1 MGVWLLPSLSIPFVP
16 PCRSLALTDVCCS
29 WCQKLLPVSP
39 KYSMR
44 RDQERKEQDNME
56 RKEKE
61 LERIMIFKILQ
72 IT

>member
-1 MGVWLLPSLSIPFVP
+1 
-16 PCRSLALTDVCCS
+16 
-29 WCQKLLPVSP
+29 
-39 KYSMR
+39 MR

-72 IT
+72 IHEEFLKSYY